1 MGHGVNTMD
10 RYTVWENIKNSYS
23 SLYAAE
29 AKVADFILN
38 NPGQAL
44 EANVSETAELSGVS
58 DATVVRFC
66 KRIGYAGFYQMK
78 LQLSHDMGKNAS
90 FNTEKET
97 AQPDSAQ
104 ERMLVITNN
113 IMTISKHIN
122 TEILK
127 KCAAAI
133 DNSETTFV
141 IGNGYAKIIAC
152 DIMYRLT
159 RMGIRCSGGGYSE
172 TDFENLYLGKENDVI
187 DINYNMETYGKNSKA
202 YINVQGALTDSAK
215 KNFKGTIDFKEGSKK
230 AIGKENENCILL
242 SKQAKSKS
250 LPMLLCH
257 EEDVEGEHGVSSGK
271 IDEAKLFYIMTK
283 GISYDE
289 ARKLII
295 KANFNDIIKN
305 INNNELENRINEKID
320 QI

>member
-172 TDFENLYLGKENDVI
+172 TDFENLYLGKENDVALFI
-187 DINYNMETYGKNSKA
+187 SRSGEDKKTYKEMQLAKKKKIITVSLTDAVKCPMA
-202 YINVQGALTDSAK
+202 QLADYALTTGIEDRAK
-215 KNFKGTIDFKEGSKK
+215 VFIHSNSSSLNMMVLVEVLLGYVTERHKN
-230 AIGKENENCILL
+230 
-242 SKQAKSKS
+242 KSY
-250 LPMLLCH
+250 L
-257 EEDVEGEHGVSSGK
+257 DDIVSQ
-271 IDEAKLFYIMTK
+271 DRL
-283 GISYDE
+283 
-289 ARKLII
+289 
-295 KANFNDIIKN
+295 
-305 INNNELENRINEKID
+305 
-320 QI
+320 